1 MSFNSK
7 LGEIVK
13 KATSGEESWIHDQ
26 LDGTSYVQE
35 NLKALEATRTELKQS
50 IIQAVLD
57 ELPEK
62 ITLGDI
68 DKGIPANY
76 GRNDNADT
84 QRGYN
89 KAIDDIRKSIK
100 GSDD

>member
-1 MSFNSK
+1 MSFNPK
-7 LGEIVK
+7 LDDLLEENVIQPIIYGEGVNPKDYFGIDK
-13 KATSGEESWIHDQ
+13 E
-26 LDGTSYVQE
+26 
-35 NLKALEATRTELKQS
+35 ELKQS